1 MGNAN
6 LRHLLKIQLKKVFME
21 KEKKAYKQIILV
33 YNQVK
38 RTKKNCHN
46 YKQEKRTKKN
56 CHNYKQ
62 EKSSLIKPKL

>member
-6 LRHLLKIQLKKVFME
+6 LGHLLKIQLKKVFME
-21 KEKKAYKQIILV
+21 KKKKKAYKQII
-33 YNQVK
+33 YNQV
-38 RTKKNCHN
+38 
-46 YKQEKRTKKN
+46 KRTKKN

>member
-1 MGNAN
+1 
-6 LRHLLKIQLKKVFME
+6 ME

-46 YKQEKRTKKN
+46 YKQEK
-56 CHNYKQ
+56 
-62 EKSSLIKPKL
+62 SSLIKPKL